1 MEILGDNHTNT
12 IMIHTNISVKII
24 QILSAALVLANGGGQ
39 TVQEEQLPD
48 GAGMIL

>member
-1 MEILGDNHTNT
+1 MEILGDNHSNIFII
-12 IMIHTNISVKII
+12 IME
-24 QILSAALVLANGGGQ
+24 ILSAALVLSNGGGQ

>member
-1 MEILGDNHTNT
+1 MEILGDNHSNIFIT
-12 IMIHTNISVKII
+12 IME
-24 QILSAALVLANGGGQ
+24 ILSAALVLANGGGQ